1 MVFAGQDNRF
11 HTRRADCRRPLIR
24 VELLGIEEHRV
35 VVAVSPFG
43 VCECVHA
50 EMDEGIELEL
60 MPLELSLARH
70 DRRRA
75 LYVIVILLHICFP
88 FGYMIHDVYKD
99 NINFVR
105 SKLIRQKNPQQ
116 IFLRC
121 GFFRLFYSTV
131 TLFAR
136 FRGLSTSHPR
146 STAVK

>member
-1 MVFAGQDNRF
+1 MVLAGQDNRF

-35 VVAVSPFG
+35 VVAVAPFG

-60 MPLELSLARH
+60 MPLELALARH

-99 NINFVR
+99 NINFAR
-105 SKLIRQKNPQQ
+105 SKLIRKKSAANFSSLR
-116 IFLRC
+116 IFIFIRLLR
-121 GFFRLFYSTV
+121 SSQD
-131 TLFAR
+131 FAVYR
-136 FRGLSTSHPR
+136 HRIRARPP
-146 STAVK
+146 